1 MAPKVAVAIKKRPAA
16 AAAILKRPAA
26 ASSSGKAT
34 MKRPAAAATMKRPAA
49 AATMKRP
56 AGTMKRPAAA
66 DAVAVVEEGPWI
78 IIGRTEAG
86 NELGL
91 YVGADARASN
101 EVWMRMH

>member
-1 MAPKVAVAIKKRPAA
+1 MAPKVAVAIFKRPAS

-26 ASSSGKAT
+26 ASSSGK
-34 MKRPAAAATMKRPAA
+34 ATMKRPAA